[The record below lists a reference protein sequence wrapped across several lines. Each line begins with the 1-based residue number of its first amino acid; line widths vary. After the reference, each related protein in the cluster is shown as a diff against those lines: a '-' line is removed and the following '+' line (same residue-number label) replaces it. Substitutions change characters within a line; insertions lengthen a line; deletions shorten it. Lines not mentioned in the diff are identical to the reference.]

1 MKTGKRKLTKSNEY
15 LKRAEQIIPS
25 LTQTLSKGPTQFVQG
40 VAPTYLERGRG
51 SHVWDVDGNEY
62 IDYVMALGPVILGYN
77 YPRVNEAI
85 TQQLKKGISFSL
97 MHPLEVELAELL
109 AEVIPCAEMVRF
121 SKNGADV
128 TTAAIRVSRA
138 YTGREKIAQCGY
150 HGWLDWTIC
159 TTTRDKGV
167 PKQMKNL
174 TLPFKY
180 GSIETLE
187 KIFDENKNEIAAVIM
202 EPIGIEEPSR
212 YFLEKIEELTHENG
226 ALLIFDEI
234 VTGFRMALG
243 GAQEYFGVTPDLAC
257 FGKAMA
263 NGMPL
268 STIVGKKEVMK
279 EFQNV
284 FFSLTFGGE
293 TLSLA
298 ASLATI
304 NEIKEK
310 NVIEHIWK
318 QGNKLKD
325 GYNELAKKFGI
336 DSYTK
341 CLGWGPRTIIQFLNK
356 EGNEWLELKSLFQ
369 QEVVKRNILWI
380 YHLLSYSHSD
390 EDIKKTLEA
399 YAEALAILKKAINE
413 GNIEKYLEG
422 KKVQPVFREP

>member
-1 MKTGKRKLTKSNEY
+1 
-15 LKRAEQIIPS
+15 
-25 LTQTLSKGPTQFVQG
+25 
-40 VAPTYLERGRG
+40 
-51 SHVWDVDGNEY
+51 
-62 IDYVMALGPVILGYN
+62 
-77 YPRVNEAI
+77 
-85 TQQLKKGISFSL
+85 
-97 MHPLEVELAELL
+97 
-109 AEVIPCAEMVRF
+109 MVRF

-128 TTAAIRVSRA
+128 TMAAIRVSRA
-138 YTGREKIAQCGY
+138 CTGREKIAQCGY

-167 PKQMKNL
+167 PKQMKSL

-180 GSIETLE
+180 NNIATLE

-202 EPIGIEEPSR
+202 EPIGIEEPNED
-212 YFLEKIEELTHENG
+212 FLKKVEELTHDNG

-268 STIVGKKEVMK
+268 SALVGKREVMK
-279 EFQNV
+279 EFESV

-310 NVIEHIWK
+310 NVIQRIWK
-318 QGNKLKD
+318 QGNKLKE

-336 DSYTK
+336 SSYTK
-341 CLGWGPRTIIQFLNK
+341 CLGWGPRTVIQFLNEK
-356 EGNEWLELKSLFQ
+356 GNEWLDLKSLFQ
-369 QEVVKRNILWI
+369 QEVIKRDILWI
-380 YHLLSYSHSD
+380 YHLLSYSHSN
-390 EDIKKTLEA
+390 EDIKRTLEA
-399 YAEALAILKKAINE
+399 YAEVLAILKKAIDE
-413 GNIEKYLEG
+413 ENIEKYLQG
-422 KKVQPVFREP
+422 KKIQPVFREL

>member
-1 MKTGKRKLTKSNEY
+1 VKIRRRKLTRSTKY
-15 LKRAEQIIPS
+15 LRRAEKTIPC

-40 VAPTYLERGRG
+40 VSPIYLERGDG

-77 YPRVNEAI
+77 YPKVNEAI
-85 TQQLKKGISFSL
+85 IQQLKNGISFSL

-109 AEVIPCAEMVRF
+109 TTVIPCAEMVRF
-121 SKNGADV
+121 SKNGVDV

-159 TTTRDKGV
+159 TTTRDKGI
-167 PKQMKNL
+167 PKQTKDL

-180 GSIETLE
+180 NNIETLE

-202 EPIGIEEPSR
+202 EPIGIDEPKED
-212 YFLEKIEELTHENG
+212 FLKKVQELTYDNG

-234 VTGFRMALG
+234 VTGFRIAQG
-243 GAQEYFGVTPDLAC
+243 GAQEYYNVTPDLAC

-268 STIVGKKEVMK
+268 SALVGKKEVMK
-279 EFQNV
+279 ELENV

-304 NEIKEK
+304 DEIREK

-318 QGNKLKD
+318 QGNKIKD
-325 GYNELAKKFGI
+325 GYNELTKNFGI
-336 DSYTK
+336 SSYTK
-341 CLGWGPRTIIQFLNK
+341 CLGWGPRTVIQFLN
-356 EGNEWLELKSLFQ
+356 ENGTEWLELKSLFQ
-369 QEVVKRNILWI
+369 QEVIKRNILWI
-380 YHLLSYSHSD
+380 YHLISYSHSD
-390 EDIKKTLEA
+390 EDIRRTLEA
-399 YAEALAILKKAINE
+399 YADVLAILRKAIDE
-413 GNIEKYLEG
+413 RNIEKYLEG
-422 KKVQPVFREP
+422 KKVQPVFREL